1 VSGETAPVN
10 TTDDLTGRTALVTG
24 SGRNIGRAIAIALA
38 ERGAN
43 VVVNGHSD
51 TEAIATVVGEIAS
64 VGGQAIGVTADVSDP
79 DDVARMIADASETFG
94 GVDIVV
100 SNVGRRARL
109 PFEEITIEEWNAI
122 IATNLSAAFYLA
134 HHALPAMRE
143 RGWGRIIH
151 ISGQDGF
158 AGHIPER
165 AANITAKAGLH
176 GLSKAIAREY
186 GVHGITANTV
196 APGPIDTVRDP
207 AQYTHIDPEEVL
219 SRMAI
224 KRYGDSSDVAEAC
237 CYLAAESGRFVT
249 GQAIHVNG
257 GEFMF

>member
-1 VSGETAPVN
+1 MSSDA
-10 TTDDLTGRTALVTG
+10 LTGRTALVTG
-24 SGRNIGRAIAIALA
+24 SGRNIGRAIAIAFA
-38 ERGAN
+38 RHGAN
-43 VVVNGHSD
+43 VVVNGHRD
-51 TEAIATVVGEIAS
+51 RDAVDAVVDEITGE
-64 VGGQAIGVTADVSDP
+64 GGRAIGVIADVSNADEVGRM
-79 DDVARMIADASETFG
+79 VAEATDAFG
-94 GVDIVV
+94 GVDIAV

-109 PFEEITIEEWNAI
+109 SFEAITVEEWNAI
-122 IATNLSAAFYLA
+122 IATNLSGAFYIA
-134 HHALPAMRE
+134 HHTVPAMRE

-186 GVHGITANTV
+186 GAHGITANTV

-207 AQYTHIDPEEVL
+207 SQYAHIDPDEVV

-224 KRYGDSSDVAEAC
+224 KRYGHCDDVAEAC
-237 CYLAAESGRFVT
+237 LYLAGESGRFVT